1 MDEVNTENL
10 ATELKKLQGMLDEY
24 VLAQQGIRVT
34 KKRRFLAVSTSIKKG
49 LDQANVR
56 LPQMEPAIAS
66 LYMSMARQ
74 LDEVVAEFEMM
85 NMEMAQKE
93 EVGIQ
98 LESLSQILKDLG
110 D

>member
-1 MDEVNTENL
+1 MDGVNTENL
-10 ATELKKLQGMLDEY
+10 AADLKKLKEMLDEY

-34 KKRRFLAVSTSIKKG
+34 KKRRFLAFSKAIKKG
-49 LDQANVR
+49 LDQADAR
-56 LPQMEPAIAS
+56 LAEMEPAIAS

-74 LDEVVAEFEMM
+74 LADVEAEFEIV

-98 LESLSQILKDLG
+98 LESLS
-110 D
+110 